1 MKTLILDTFEIL
13 VVLILCEIVIHITK
27 VKTGYFSV
35 NTQFLLL
42 LLDSYII

>member
-27 VKTGYFSV
+27 V
-35 NTQFLLL
+35 
-42 LLDSYII
+42 